1 MRLHKAIKWK
11 DSCNMDKETF
21 RSYLERGR
29 VVLSAKAKDEQEL
42 KDKADN
48 SFLPYPIF
56 WLINLGVA
64 SGLPPFTSLIILLQV
79 SVLFIPEAAWL
90 IMNVQGKELVLNY
103 PEFIQYFVLN
113 SAFPNAMFAFW
124 FIAPFVFI
132 ANTVLCFTH
141 IQFREFPKFL
151 VRRSAKLSTSGKTN
165 DLVFAM
171 QLLMFILLYIWV
183 VFGSIGPPSFLRGF
197 VPLNNR
203 LAMLVFHGIQIS
215 LVIPTVLA
223 LFSAELRA
231 TFFKK

>member
-1 MRLHKAIKWK
+1 
-11 DSCNMDKETF
+11 MDKETF
-21 RSYLERGR
+21 RRYLERGKY
-29 VVLSAKAKDEQEL
+29 VLSEKAKDEQEL
-42 KDKADN
+42 KNRAN
-48 SFLPYPIF
+48 SSLFPYPFF

-79 SVLFIPEAAWL
+79 SVLFIPESVWL

-132 ANTVLCFTH
+132 ANTVLYFKH
-141 IQFREFPKFL
+141 IHFREFPKFL
-151 VRRSAKLSTSGKTN
+151 VRRSAKLSMSGKTN
-165 DLVFAM
+165 DLSFAM
-171 QLLMFILLYIWV
+171 QLLIFFLLYILV

-203 LAMLVFHGIQIS
+203 FAMLVFHGIQIS
-215 LVIPTVLA
+215 LVIPAVIA